1 MGKSKIRTM
10 NKSGQVVLIALFKAF
25 IFIVLGIALLSI
37 YPPFKDLVFLSTP
50 SLWIR
55 LPVLALPVF
64 YFIGIIFTLVNTIRR
79 GAQG

>member
-1 MGKSKIRTM
+1 MKS
-10 NKSGQVVLIALFKAF
+10 NKRGQIVLVALFKAF
-25 IFIVLGIALLSI
+25 IFVILGIALLNI
-37 YPPFKDLVFLSTP
+37 YPPFKDLVFASTS

-64 YFIGIIFTLVNTIRR
+64 YFVGIIFSLVNTIRT